1 MLKRL
6 IAWSVHNRFLVL
18 LAAFVI
24 TGWGWVALHKTPLDA
39 IPDLSDVQVIIR
51 TNFPGQAPRVVE
63 EQVTYPITTT
73 MLSVPGAQVVRGYSF
88 FGDSFVYVIFEDGTD
103 LYWAR
108 ARVLEYL
115 NQAVAD
121 LPEGVQPRLG
131 PDATG
136 VGWVYNY
143 ALVDRTGRHD
153 LAELRSLQDWFL
165 KYELQTVPGVSEVA
179 TVGGMV
185 RQYQVVVDPEKL
197 RAFGITLARVS
208 AAIRAA
214 NREVGGSVLELA
226 EAEYMVRTRGYL
238 SGVKDLEHI
247 PVMVTEQGTPV
258 LLRDIARVQIGPEMR
273 RVIADLD
280 GEGEVTG
287 GIVVMRYGENALA
300 TIERVKEKLQQLRQ
314 GLPPGVEIIETYDR
328 SALINRAVNN
338 LQEKLIEEF
347 IVVALVCLAFL
358 FHLRSAFV
366 AIVTLPLG
374 ILASFIVMEQQGIN
388 ANIMSLGGI
397 AIAVGA
403 MVDAAIVMIENA
415 HKHLERYRHDHGRAP
430 EGAEH
435 WRVITAAA
443 GEVGPAL
450 FFSLLIIT
458 LSFLPVFTLE
468 AQEGRLFA
476 PLAFTKTYAMA
487 ASAGLAVT
495 LVPVLMGYFIRGRIP
510 DERKN
515 PLNRFLIW
523 LYRPALNAVM
533 GVPKSTLLVAILA
546 VLSLVIPVAGIS
558 GFLAPLKWPFQLVE
572 SVTGGPQPMV
582 QRIEQAQQ
590 TLISDW
596 RQRFR
601 DTPLLA
607 RFAVGLGSE
616 FMPELDEGDLMY
628 MPTTLPG
635 LSIGKAQELLQQTD
649 RLIRKTPEVDSVFG
663 KIGRAD
669 TATDPAPLT
678 MIETLIQLKPR
689 DQWRPGMTT
698 RKIIEELDA
707 AVSYPGVTNAWVMPI
722 KTRIDMLATGI
733 KTPVG
738 IKVAGPDLAEIER
751 IGRAIEKVVMDVPG
765 TTSAYSE
772 RVAGGRYIDIVPD
785 RLAAARYGLSIDD
798 LSQVIAAA
806 VGGINIT
813 QTIEGLERYPV
824 NLRFPRERRDDLQ
837 KLRALPLVT
846 PSGAQIPL
854 AQIAEVSIVDGPP
867 MLKSENG
874 RLNGWTFV
882 DIRGVDLGS
891 YVAAAQQAVREG
903 VDLPAGYS
911 ITWSGQYEYML
922 RAQSRLSQV
931 VPLTLVIIF
940 VLLYLTFRRIG
951 EALIVMASL
960 PFALVGGF
968 WFIFLLDFHLS
979 VAVGVGF
986 IALAGVAAEFG
997 VVMLI
1002 YLDNALRDYQRKGP
1016 LTPAILRAAI
1026 MEGAVLRV
1034 RPKAMTVAVIVAGL
1048 LPIFL
1053 GTGTG
1058 SEVMSRIAAPM
1069 IGGMI
1074 TAPLLSLFVI
1084 PVIYLIWHG
1093 RDLRTD
1099 ATAAD
1104 EPGEASKVP
1113 ATQTTT

>member
-1 MLKRL
+1 MLKQL

-18 LAAFVI
+18 IATLVV
-24 TGWGWVALHKTPLDA
+24 TGWGWVSLHKTPLDA

-51 TNFPGQAPRVVE
+51 TSFPGQSPRVVE
-63 EQVTYPITTT
+63 EQVTFPITTT

-88 FGDSFVYVIFEDGTD
+88 FGDSFVYVIFKDGTD

-115 NQAVAD
+115 NQASSI
-121 LPEGVQPRLG
+121 LPEGVQPNLG

-136 VGWVYNY
+136 VGWVYSY
-143 ALVDRTGRHD
+143 ALVDRTGQHD
-153 LAELRSLQDWFL
+153 LAQLRSLQDWFL
-165 KYELQTVPGVSEVA
+165 KFELQTVPGVSEVA

-197 RAFGITLARVS
+197 RAYGISLQKVS
-208 AAIRAA
+208 SAIRNA
-214 NREVGGSVLELA
+214 NQEVGASVIELA
-226 EAEYMVRTRGYL
+226 EAEYMVRSRGYL
-238 SGVKDLEHI
+238 KSIEDLQAI
-247 PVMVTEQGTPV
+247 TIDVTSQGTPV
-258 LLRDIARVQIGPEMR
+258 LLRDLARIQVGPEMR
-273 RVIADLD
+273 RVVADLD
-280 GEGEVTG
+280 GEGEITG

-300 TIERVKEKLQQLRQ
+300 TIQQVKAKLESLKQ
-314 GLPPGVEIIETYDR
+314 GLPAGVEIVETYDR
-328 SALINRAVNN
+328 SALIERAVDN

-347 IVVALVCLAFL
+347 VVVALVCLVFL

-374 ILASFIVMEQQGIN
+374 VLASFIVMQQQGIN

-397 AIAVGA
+397 AIAIGA

-415 HKHLERYRHDHGRAP
+415 HKHLERYKQAYGHSPTGL
-430 EGAEH
+430 EH
-435 WRVITAAA
+435 WNTMTKAA

-450 FFSLLIIT
+450 FYSLLIIT

-468 AQEGRLFA
+468 AQEGRLFS

-510 DERKN
+510 AERSN
-515 PLNRFLIW
+515 PLNWLLIW
-523 LYRPALNAVM
+523 LYRPLLKAVM
-533 GVPKSTLLVAILA
+533 RWPRWTLVNALLLV
-546 VLSLVIPVAGIS
+546 VSLVIPIAGIT
-558 GFLAPLKWPFQLVE
+558 GFLTPLKWPFQVVE
-572 SVTGGPQPMV
+572 GITGEPQAAIQQIEAT
-582 QRIEQAQQ
+582 QR
-590 TLISDW
+590 DW
-596 RQRFR
+596 SKHWRRYFSGL
-601 DTPLLA
+601 PWLA
-607 RFAVGLGSE
+607 RFADGLGSE

-649 RLIRKTPEVDSVFG
+649 RLIKTLPEVKQVFG
-663 KIGRAD
+663 KVGRAD

-678 MIETLIQLKPR
+678 MIETLIQLKPK
-689 DQWRPGMTT
+689 DQWRSGMTT
-698 RKIIEELDA
+698 QKLIRELDST
-707 AVSYPGVTNAWVMPI
+707 VNFPGVTNAWVMPI

-738 IKVAGPDLAEIER
+738 IKVSGPDLKIIEQ
-751 IGRAIEKVVMDVPG
+751 IGQAIEKALLSVPG

-772 RVAGGRYIDIVPD
+772 RVAGGRYIDILPD
-785 RLAAARYGLSIDD
+785 RMAAARYGLNITDIN
-798 LSQVIAAA
+798 QVIAAA

-813 QTIEGLERYPV
+813 RTVEGLERYPV
-824 NLRFPRERRDDLQ
+824 NLRFPREQRNDLE
-837 KLRALPLVT
+837 KLRYLPLVT
-846 PSGAQIPL
+846 PTGAQIPL
-854 AQIAEVSIVDGPP
+854 AQVADIKIVDGAP

-882 DIRGVDLGS
+882 DIRDADLGG
-891 YVAAAQQAVREG
+891 YVARAQQAVREQ
-903 VDLPAGYS
+903 VKLPQGYS
-911 ITWSGQYEYML
+911 IAWSGQYEYML
-922 RAQSRLSQV
+922 RAQERLSQV
-931 VPLTLVIIF
+931 IPLTLVIIF
-940 VLLYLTFRRIG
+940 VLLYLAFRHAG
-951 EALIVMASL
+951 EAAMVMLSL

-968 WFIFLLDFHLS
+968 WLIFLLDYNLS

-1002 YLDNALRDYQRKGP
+1002 YLDNALRERERSGKLSEHD
-1016 LTPAILRAAI
+1016 LRDAI

-1048 LPIFL
+1048 IPIFL
-1053 GTGTG
+1053 SEGTG

-1084 PVIYLIWHG
+1084 PVIYYMWKV
-1093 RDLRTD
+1093 
-1099 ATAAD
+1099 AAVKKT
-1104 EPGEASKVP
+1104 P
-1113 ATQTTT
+1113 